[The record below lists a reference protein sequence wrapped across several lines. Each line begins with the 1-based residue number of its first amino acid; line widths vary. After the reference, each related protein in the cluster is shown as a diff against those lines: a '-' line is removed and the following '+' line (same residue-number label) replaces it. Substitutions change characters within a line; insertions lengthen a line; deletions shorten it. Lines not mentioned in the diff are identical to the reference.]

1 MRACKGPEGAAF
13 ALAHAEQ
20 AQAVPVAGAAMVMC
34 APSERSRN
42 RWVAVTE
49 WKRAVGE

>member
-1 MRACKGPEGAAF
+1 MRACKGPEGAAL
-13 ALAHAEQ
+13 ALEHVGQ
-20 AQAVPVAGAAMVMC
+20 AQAVPVVGVAMVMC

-42 RWVAVTE
+42 RWAAVTE